1 MLKKR
6 DQIFMAIL
14 GLYVVQKDAYL
25 VFNLVKI

>member
-14 GLYVVQKDAYL
+14 ELHVVQKDAYFG
-25 VFNLVKI
+25 FNLVKI